1 MRLAHK
7 RKSKLPP
14 RYETAHK
21 NMKILVASHL
31 EPSAIR
37 QLQQRYDVICAFDQ
51 PTADLSS
58 LIGDREVLV
67 FRSGVKITRALMD
80 CAPELKLLVRAGCG
94 LDNLDCE
101 YVRKRGIVL
110 RRISEPAAQAVA
122 EMALALM
129 FALAR
134 NIRQAD
140 AMLRHGQWAKEAL
153 EGHLLAGKVLGIV
166 GAGNIGSRLGV
177 LASTMGMEPIGCI
190 ADSTAAVVQNLRDKG
205 ITVADFHTV
214 LATADFVSVHVPL
227 NDSTRN
233 LINGRALSLMKEG
246 SYLINLARGGVVD
259 ETALYAALAGRLC
272 GAALDV
278 HEHEG
283 QGQISPLA
291 QLSNVVLTP
300 HIGASTVETQQQ
312 IGVRVVE
319 IIEAFVQQSEHQS
332 EHQSEQQSM
341 TMARREASINV
352 TAGTLSDAMV
362 RI

>member
-1 MRLAHK
+1 
-7 RKSKLPP
+7 
-14 RYETAHK
+14 
-21 NMKILVASHL
+21 MKILVVSHL

-37 QLQQRYDVICAFDQ
+37 QLQQRHDVICAFDQ
-51 PTADLSS
+51 PTRDLFS
-58 LIGDREVLV
+58 LVHDREVLV
-67 FRSGVKITRALMD
+67 FRSGVEIARALME
-80 CAPELKLLVRAGCG
+80 CAPDLCLLVRAGCG

-110 RRISEPAAQAVA
+110 RRIPEPAAQAVS

-129 FALAR
+129 FALSR

-140 AMLRHGQWAKEAL
+140 AMLRRGQWAKDKL

-177 LASTMGMEPIGCI
+177 LASAIGMEPIGCI
-190 ADSTAAVVQNLRDKG
+190 ADPTPAMVQTLRDKG
-205 ITVADFHTV
+205 ITVADFDTV
-214 LATADFVSVHVPL
+214 LAAADFVSVHVPL
-227 NDSTRN
+227 SESTRN

-246 SYLINLARGGVVD
+246 SYLINLARGEVVD
-259 ETALYAALAGRLC
+259 EAALHAALASGRLA

-283 QGQISPLA
+283 DGQISPLA
-291 QLSNVVLTP
+291 QLPNVLLTP

-319 IIEAFVQQSEHQS
+319 IVEAFVQQT
-332 EHQSEQQSM
+332 M
-341 TMARREASINV
+341 TVARPEAEIRV
-352 TAGTLSDAMV
+352 TGGVLSDEMV
-362 RI
+362 RV

>member
-1 MRLAHK
+1 
-7 RKSKLPP
+7 
-14 RYETAHK
+14 
-21 NMKILVASHL
+21 
-31 EPSAIR
+31 
-37 QLQQRYDVICAFDQ
+37 
-51 PTADLSS
+51 
-58 LIGDREVLV
+58 
-67 FRSGVKITRALMD
+67 
-80 CAPELKLLVRAGCG
+80 

-134 NIRQAD
+134 NIRHAD
-140 AMLRHGQWAKEAL
+140 AMLRHGQWAKNTL

-166 GAGNIGSRLGV
+166 GTGNIGSRVGV
-177 LASTMGMEPIGCI
+177 LASTFGMETIGCI
-190 ADSTAAVVQNLRDKG
+190 ADATPVVVQTLREKG
-205 ITVADFHTV
+205 ITVADFDTV

-233 LINGRALSLMKEG
+233 LINGRALSLMKQG
-246 SYLINLARGGVVD
+246 GYLINLARGGVVD
-259 ETALYAALAGRLC
+259 EAALYAALAAGRLR

-283 QGQISPLA
+283 QGKISPLA
-291 QLSNVVLTP
+291 QLPNVVLTP

-319 IIEAFVQQSEHQS
+319 IVEAFAQ
-332 EHQSEQQSM
+332 QSEQQSEQRSEQRSM
-341 TMARREASINV
+341 TKAHHEAEIGL
-352 TAGTLSDAMV
+352 TAGALSDEMV

>member
-1 MRLAHK
+1 
-7 RKSKLPP
+7 
-14 RYETAHK
+14 
-21 NMKILVASHL
+21 MKILVASHL
-31 EPSAIR
+31 EQSAIR
-37 QLQQRYDVICAFDQ
+37 QLQQRHDVICTFDQ
-51 PTADLSS
+51 PAPDLSS
-58 LIGDREVLV
+58 LLHDREVLV
-67 FRSGVKITRALMD
+67 FRSGVEITRALID
-80 CAPELKLLVRAGCG
+80 CAPVLKLLVRAGCG

-101 YVRKRGIVL
+101 YVRKREIVL
-110 RRISEPAAQAVA
+110 RRIPEPAAQAVA

-140 AMLRHGQWAKEAL
+140 TMLRRDQWAKDTL
-153 EGHLLAGKVLGIV
+153 EGHLLAGKALGIV

-177 LASTMGMEPIGCI
+177 LASSVGMEPMGCI
-190 ADSTAAVVQNLRDKG
+190 ADSTPAIVRTLRDKG

-233 LINGRALSLMKEG
+233 LINRKALSLMKKG

-259 ETALYAALAGRLC
+259 ETALYAALATGRLS

-278 HEHEG
+278 HEREG

-319 IIEAFVQQSEHQS
+319 IVEAFVQQSEQQS
-332 EHQSEQQSM
+332 IQQSM
-341 TMARREASINV
+341 TAARREADIRV
-352 TAGTLSDAMV
+352 TPGALSGDMV

>member
-1 MRLAHK
+1 
-7 RKSKLPP
+7 
-14 RYETAHK
+14 
-21 NMKILVASHL
+21 MKILVASHL
-31 EPSAIR
+31 ERSSVR
-37 QLQQRYDVICAFDQ
+37 QLQQSHDVICAFDQ
-51 PTADLSS
+51 PARDLSS
-58 LIGDREVLV
+58 LIHDREALV
-67 FRSGVKITRALMD
+67 FRSGVEITRALMD
-80 CAPELKLLVRAGCG
+80 CAPDLKLLVRAGCG

-140 AMLRHGQWAKEAL
+140 AMLRHGQWAKDTL

-177 LASTMGMEPIGCI
+177 LASSVGMEPIGCI
-190 ADSTAAVVQNLRDKG
+190 ADSTPAVVQTLRDKG
-205 ITVADFHTV
+205 ITVADFRTV
-214 LATADFVSVHVPL
+214 LSTADFVSVHVPL
-227 NDSTRN
+227 NDST
-233 LINGRALSLMKEG
+233 
-246 SYLINLARGGVVD
+246 
-259 ETALYAALAGRLC
+259 GRLC

-291 QLSNVVLTP
+291 QLPSVVLTP

-319 IIEAFVQQSEHQS
+319 IIEAFVQQSK
-332 EHQSEQQSM
+332 
-341 TMARREASINV
+341 TIARREADIRV
-352 TAGTLSDAMV
+352 TTGALSNEMV

>member
-1 MRLAHK
+1 
-7 RKSKLPP
+7 
-14 RYETAHK
+14 
-21 NMKILVASHL
+21 MKILVASHL
-31 EPSAIR
+31 EQSAVR
-37 QLQQRYDVICAFDQ
+37 QLQQRHDVVCSFDQ
-51 PTADLSS
+51 PTRDLSS
-58 LIGDREVLV
+58 LIPDREAVV
-67 FRSGVKITRALMD
+67 FRSGVEITRALMD
-80 CAPELKLLVRAGCG
+80 CAPDLRLLVRAGCG

-110 RRISEPAAQAVA
+110 QRISEPAAQAVA

-140 AMLRHGQWAKEAL
+140 AMLRHGQWAKETL

-190 ADSTAAVVQNLRDKG
+190 ADSTPAVVQTLREKG
-205 ITVADFHTV
+205 IKVADFHTV

-233 LINGRALSLMKEG
+233 LINGRALSLMKKG

-259 ETALYAALAGRLC
+259 ETALYVALATGRLC

-319 IIEAFVQQSEHQS
+319 IVEAFVQQSEQQS
-332 EHQSEQQSM
+332 ERQSEQQSVQQSM
-341 TMARREASINV
+341 TVARPEADSRV
-352 TAGTLSDAMV
+352 TAGALSNEMV

>member
-1 MRLAHK
+1 
-7 RKSKLPP
+7 
-14 RYETAHK
+14 
-21 NMKILVASHL
+21 MKILVASHL
-31 EPSAIR
+31 ERSSVR
-37 QLQQRYDVICAFDQ
+37 QLQQSHDVICAFDQ
-51 PTADLSS
+51 PARDLSS
-58 LIGDREVLV
+58 LIHDREALV
-67 FRSGVKITRALMD
+67 FRSGVEITRALMD
-80 CAPELKLLVRAGCG
+80 CAPDLKLLVRAGCG

-140 AMLRHGQWAKEAL
+140 AMLRHGQWAKDTL

-177 LASTMGMEPIGCI
+177 LASSVGMEPIGCI
-190 ADSTAAVVQNLRDKG
+190 ADSTPAVVQTLRDKG
-205 ITVADFHTV
+205 ITVADFRTV
-214 LATADFVSVHVPL
+214 LSTADFVSVHVPL

-233 LINGRALSLMKEG
+233 LINGRVLSLMKKG

-259 ETALYAALAGRLC
+259 EAALYAALATGQLC

-319 IIEAFVQQSEHQS
+319 IIEAFVQQSK
-332 EHQSEQQSM
+332 
-341 TMARREASINV
+341 TIARREADIRV
-352 TAGTLSDAMV
+352 TTGALSNEMV

>member
-1 MRLAHK
+1 
-7 RKSKLPP
+7 
-14 RYETAHK
+14 
-21 NMKILVASHL
+21 MKILVASHL
-31 EPSAIR
+31 ERSSVR
-37 QLQQRYDVICAFDQ
+37 QLQQSHDVICAFDQ
-51 PTADLSS
+51 PARDLSS
-58 LIGDREVLV
+58 LIHDREALV
-67 FRSGVKITRALMD
+67 FRSGVEITRALMD
-80 CAPELKLLVRAGCG
+80 CAPDLKLLVRAGCG

-140 AMLRHGQWAKEAL
+140 AMLRHGQWAKDTL

-177 LASTMGMEPIGCI
+177 LASSVGMEPIGCI
-190 ADSTAAVVQNLRDKG
+190 ADSTPAVVQTLRDKG
-205 ITVADFHTV
+205 ITVADFRTV
-214 LATADFVSVHVPL
+214 LSTADFVSVHVPL

-233 LINGRALSLMKEG
+233 LINGRALSWMKEG

-259 ETALYAALAGRLC
+259 EAALYAALATGRLC

-319 IIEAFVQQSEHQS
+319 IIEAFVQQSK
-332 EHQSEQQSM
+332 
-341 TMARREASINV
+341 TIARREADIRV
-352 TAGTLSDAMV
+352 TTGALSNEMV

>member
-1 MRLAHK
+1 
-7 RKSKLPP
+7 
-14 RYETAHK
+14 
-21 NMKILVASHL
+21 MKILVASHL
-31 EPSAIR
+31 EQSAIC
-37 QLQQRYDVICAFDQ
+37 QLQEHHDVICTFEQ
-51 PTADLSS
+51 PTADLFS
-58 LIGDREVLV
+58 LVRDREVLV
-67 FRSGVKITRALMD
+67 FRSGIEIARALME
-80 CAPELKLLVRAGCG
+80 CAPDLKLLVRAGCG

-140 AMLRHGQWAKEAL
+140 AMLRHGQWAKDTL

-177 LASTMGMEPIGCI
+177 LASSVGMEPIGCI
-190 ADSTAAVVQNLRDKG
+190 ADSTPAVVQTLRDKG
-205 ITVADFHTV
+205 ITVADFRTV
-214 LATADFVSVHVPL
+214 LSTADFVSVHVPL

-233 LINGRALSLMKEG
+233 LINGRVLSLMKKG

-259 ETALYAALAGRLC
+259 ETALYAALATGRLC

-319 IIEAFVQQSEHQS
+319 IIEAFVQQSK
-332 EHQSEQQSM
+332 
-341 TMARREASINV
+341 TIARREADIRV
-352 TAGTLSDAMV
+352 TTGALSNEMV

>member
-1 MRLAHK
+1 
-7 RKSKLPP
+7 
-14 RYETAHK
+14 
-21 NMKILVASHL
+21 MKILVASHL
-31 EPSAIR
+31 EPSAIS
-37 QLQQRYDVICAFDQ
+37 QLQQRHDVICAFDQ

-58 LIGDREVLV
+58 LIRDREVLV
-67 FRSGVKITRALMD
+67 FRSGVEITRALMD
-80 CAPELKLLVRAGCG
+80 CAPDLKLLVRAGCG

-101 YVRKRGIVL
+101 YVRKRGIAL
-110 RRISEPAAQAVA
+110 RRIPEPAAQAVA

-140 AMLRHGQWAKEAL
+140 ALLRHGQWAKETL

-166 GAGNIGSRLGV
+166 GAGNIGSRLGA
-177 LASTMGMEPIGCI
+177 LAASVGMEPIGCI
-190 ADSTAAVVQNLRDKG
+190 ADSTPAVVQTLRDKG
-205 ITVADFHTV
+205 ITVAGFHTV

-259 ETALYAALAGRLC
+259 ETALYAALATGRLC

-291 QLSNVVLTP
+291 QLPNVVLTP

-319 IIEAFVQQSEHQS
+319 IIEAFVQQSDHQS
-332 EHQSEQQSM
+332 EQQSEQQSM
-341 TMARREASINV
+341 TVAHREADIRV
-352 TAGTLSDAMV
+352 TAGTLSDEMV